1 MKSKLVKRL
10 LSLILATAILA
21 SGMAVMATDVPTPY
35 YDATAKI
42 SASLSISSSGLASCG
57 GSIRLSDS
65 SCYANLT
72 LKLQKN
78 TSNGWSTLY
87 TWTQSDATSI
97 SGSRY
102 VTSGY
107 TYRVVCSANVYKSSG
122 TYVESPFATSSKVYY

>member
-72 LKLQKN
+72 LKLQKK
-78 TSNGWSTLY
+78 
-87 TWTQSDATSI
+87 
-97 SGSRY
+97 R
-102 VTSGY
+102 VTVGQHY
-107 TYRVVCSANVYKSSG
+107 IHGHNQMPPQFLVLDMLLVDIPIV
-122 TYVESPFATSSKVYY
+122 